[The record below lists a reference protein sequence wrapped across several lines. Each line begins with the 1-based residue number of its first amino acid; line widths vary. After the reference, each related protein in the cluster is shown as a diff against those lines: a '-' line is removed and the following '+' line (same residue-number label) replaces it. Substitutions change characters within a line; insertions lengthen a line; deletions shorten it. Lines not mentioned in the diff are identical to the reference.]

1 MSNPGNRTRARTT
14 VRRSAP
20 TGSTRAAPE
29 PTAAPWTF
37 LSNHAHVLICI
48 ADGLHDRE
56 IADLLSISPRT
67 VQSHVL
73 AILNKLGARS
83 RPEAVAIALR
93 SNLL

>member
-1 MSNPGNRTRARTT
+1 
-14 VRRSAP
+14 
-20 TGSTRAAPE
+20 
-29 PTAAPWTF
+29 
-37 LSNHAHVLICI
+37 
-48 ADGLHDRE
+48 
-56 IADLLSISPRT
+56 

>member
-1 MSNPGNRTRARTT
+1 M
-14 VRRSAP
+14 
-20 TGSTRAAPE
+20 E
-29 PTAAPWTF
+29 
-37 LSNHAHVLICI
+37 
-48 ADGLHDRE
+48 GLHDRE
-56 IADLLSISPRT
+56 IAERLCISPRT

>member
-1 MSNPGNRTRARTT
+1 VLDRAPRPGRTSNATLSARE
-14 VRRSAP
+14 R
-20 TGSTRAAPE
+20 E
-29 PTAAPWTF
+29 
-37 LSNHAHVLICI
+37 VLACI
-48 ADGLHDRE
+48 MEGLHDRE
-56 IADLLSISPRT
+56 IADRLSISPRT